1 MPITS
6 ECNFGR
12 YGIVELFFKKV
23 KMRTKMR
30 FYAIATFIV
39 ALLGST
45 NMMSQSNTQYY
56 FLGYIY
62 SRGNA
67 QALNK
72 SKVYPYLPVELRM
85 ADNPDKVLAV
95 KVSNGNGEVSF
106 KGVPIDQFKD
116 YYFDILGLE
125 TSNLRYEMKG
135 TKEPYRFPSGNLT
148 THMRLPKEI
157 RSYYT
162 TDEYLFGKNEEE
174 TLLLELLQKHVGLSY
189 EDGSFFS
196 EEGDLPYKLLIN
208 GRADFNERKFVPM
221 LPQLSGGL
229 IKSVT
234 IIKYTN
240 PNQYYEGAIDLHLTL
255 GIITDRST
263 VKTELLNYS
272 IQQVK

>member
-1 MPITS
+1 MKKS
-6 ECNFGR
+6 VHA
-12 YGIVELFFKKV
+12 IV
-23 KMRTKMR
+23 
-30 FYAIATFIV
+30 TFIV

-135 TKEPYRFPSGNLT
+135 TKKPYRFPSGNLT
-148 THMRLPKEI
+148 THMRLPKEM

-221 LPQLSGGL
+221 LPQFSGGL

-234 IIKYTN
+234 LIKYTN

>member
-1 MPITS
+1 
-6 ECNFGR
+6 
-12 YGIVELFFKKV
+12 
-23 KMRTKMR
+23 
-30 FYAIATFIV
+30 
-39 ALLGST
+39 
-45 NMMSQSNTQYY
+45 
-56 FLGYIY
+56 
-62 SRGNA
+62 
-67 QALNK
+67 
-72 SKVYPYLPVELRM
+72 
-85 ADNPDKVLAV
+85 
-95 KVSNGNGEVSF
+95 
-106 KGVPIDQFKD
+106 
-116 YYFDILGLE
+116 
-125 TSNLRYEMKG
+125 MKG

-148 THMRLPKEI
+148 THMRLPKEM